1 MSYDLIRIE
10 DLINN
15 PTARIPICLC
25 LDTSSSMAGA
35 PISELNE
42 GVQMFYDAIAND
54 EMAVHS
60 AEICIVTFGHNGF
73 ECLADFASLNVQ
85 RNSPTLIANGLT
97 PMGEAVNLGLDLL
110 DKRKDEY
117 KNRGVDYYQP
127 WLVLMTDGAPNGD
140 SGELQRAISRC
151 VEAVQAKRLTI
162 FPIGIG
168 NDADMSVLAQFSP
181 NRSPLRLKGLCFN
194 KFFEWL
200 SKSISAVSASMP
212 GESVK
217 LDIDGIKG
225 WGEL

>member
-1 MSYDLIRIE
+1 MSNDLIRIE
-10 DLINN
+10 DLVNN

-35 PISELNE
+35 PINELNE
-42 GVQMFYDAIAND
+42 GVKMFYNAIAND

-60 AEICIVTFGHNGF
+60 AEICVVTFGYNGF
-73 ECLADFASLNVQ
+73 ECLVDFSSLNVQ
-85 RNSPTLIANGLT
+85 KNSPTLIANGLT
-97 PMGEAVNLGLDLL
+97 PLGEAVNLGLDLL

-127 WLVLMTDGAPNGD
+127 WMVLMTDGAPNGD
-140 SGELQRAISRC
+140 EDELRRAISCC
-151 VEAVQAKRLTI
+151 VEQVNERRLTI

-168 NDADMSVLAQFSP
+168 PYADMNVLAQFSP
-181 NRSPLRLKGLCFN
+181 KRPPLRLKGLSFN

-212 GESVK
+212 GDNVK
-217 LDIDGIKG
+217 LDIEGIKG